1 MQTHVAANQVDF
13 AFLADVCRGVGAPAA
28 LVDAVRAANTGRHF
42 LELCQVSQQIAPLQR
57 VVELALT
64 QCQQFI
70 AAQGGAMGF
79 EAVLVDFNGAILAR
93 ASAPAPVQ
101 LATSAHDVRPLI
113 ERLAADF
120 ANAYADDEP
129 LEET

>member
-1 MQTHVAANQVDF
+1 
-13 AFLADVCRGVGAPAA
+13 
-28 LVDAVRAANTGRHF
+28 
-42 LELCQVSQQIAPLQR
+42 
-57 VVELALT
+57 VELALT